1 MRKRSQELTQCD
13 GSLASDGGSAAANNK
28 LYKFSCLYVCTLKR
42 GLYIPFNFRF
52 HFECSFMQCN
62 MRLLC
67 CLRANKLD
75 DEMRLMIGK
84 AIFSHAWKIVLSSS
98 LLFAFEKKNS
108 TKKERSELLASFK
121 IGSGWLARALIDRRF
136 YAAADAVFFYV
147 SKKLEKFHDPVNYIF
162 QLSSKRIRFD
172 PYTLIFF
179 QDFFHL
185 IIIKFLF
192 ICDASS
198 RALTREWRLY
208 EEKRQIFTRR
218 SSFESHY
225 CTQLKLGITT
235 TTADISSHLA
245 DPTRDPAVANN
256 SNKDVRR
263 KLMSWFIGGIVELL
277 NGRCFCVEYLVY
289 AKACARLQLSK
300 LSLIFF
306 LHNFTIVIVTA
317 LTVCCR
323 HRTHWMPDETSDP
336 SRDSYLRDFE
346 ACISMTKWAT
356 FRRLCDCVCEYEFC
370 ECRSHRR
377 TNRSVACRSSKWAIG
392 SDEIYFCGKI
402 PRLTD
407 RASSKKS
414 QISSLDQKKICRC
427 LIKNGDKTL
436 LKRKHSSG
444 SEFWKIPFCLPSTP

>member
-1 MRKRSQELTQCD
+1 MH
-13 GSLASDGGSAAANNK
+13 GK
-28 LYKFSCLYVCTLKR
+28 LSCRRRFCLLLK
-42 GLYIPFNFRF
+42 I
-52 HFECSFMQCN
+52 
-62 MRLLC
+62 
-67 CLRANKLD
+67 K
-75 DEMRLMIGK
+75 
-84 AIFSHAWKIVLSSS
+84 
-98 LLFAFEKKNS
+98 KKNS
-108 TKKERSELLASFK
+108 TKKSEVNFLQASK
-121 IGSGWLARALIDRRF
+121 LARAGSPGRWSIGAFMLLLTPC
-136 YAAADAVFFYV
+136 FFNV
-147 SKKLEKFHDPVNYIF
+147 SKKLEKFHDPMNYIF
-162 QLSSKRIRFD
+162 QLSSKHIWFD

-179 QDFFHL
+179 RDFFHL

-245 DPTRDPAVANN
+245 DPTRNPAVTNN

-277 NGRCFCVEYLVY
+277 NGRCFSVEYLVY

-306 LHNFTIVIVTA
+306 LHNFTIVIVTV

-323 HRTHWMPDETSDP
+323 HRTHWMPDETRDP

-370 ECRSHRR
+370 ECRSQRR

-414 QISSLDQKKICRC
+414 QISSLDQKKSVAVSS
-427 LIKNGDKTL
+427 KTET
-436 LKRKHSSG
+436 KPCSSANTAADQ
-444 SEFWKIPFCLPSTP
+444 SFERFHFAFHRLHRR